1 MIKPFII
8 LLIFVAMQGGIMAQ
22 RFSSQHL
29 AEKVLSDS
37 SLSKVKAMAIALIS
51 NGFNAGSGYGEV
63 WIRDFNTFIVPA
75 CVIQPKDSIKD
86 KLRVF
91 FQMQGDDGNIVDGYI
106 NRSTANG
113 GYDYIYS
120 ANAPQFAG
128 HKNTVETDQESS
140 LMQAVYKYI
149 ACTNDTSFLYSDIN
163 GKTVRQRLNEALQYL
178 LTHRFSNQYHLIYGA
193 VTADWGDVQPESSW
207 GVVLDSSSHLAIDIY
222 DNAMFLIAIKNYLQ
236 LFPKEKAWENISLRL
251 AQNIRNY
258 LWDKSK
264 QKFIPHLYLHSSPFP
279 QTFDENAINYHG
291 GTTIAIEA
299 GLLQKNEVAAANKK
313 MVDDVLASG
322 APSIGLTLYPVY
334 PKGYFKNAG
343 MGPYQYQ
350 NGGDWTWFGARMIT
364 QLVRYGFVQEAYT
377 ELKPMID
384 RVIANN
390 GFFEWYTREG
400 KPAGS
405 GNFRG
410 SAGVLYEAIDALQ
423 EWAKNN
429 H

>member
-1 MIKPFII
+1 MRKPFII
-8 LLIFVAMQGGIMAQ
+8 LLIFIAMQGEIMAQ
-22 RFSSQHL
+22 NFNQQQL
-29 AEKVLSDS
+29 AKKILSDS
-37 SLSKVKAMAIALIS
+37 SLGKVKAMATALIA

-63 WIRDFNTFIVPA
+63 WIRDFNTFITPA
-75 CVIQPKDSIKD
+75 CLIQPKDSIKD

-113 GYDYIYS
+113 GYNYIYS

-149 ACTNDTSFLYSDIN
+149 TCTNDTSFLYSDIN
-163 GKTVRQRLNEALQYL
+163 GKTVHQRLKEALQYL
-178 LTHRFSNQYHLIYGA
+178 LTHRFSNKYNLIYGA

-236 LFPKEKAWENISLRL
+236 LFPKEKAWETISLRL
-251 AQNIRNY
+251 AQNIRKY

-279 QTFDENAINYHG
+279 QTFDENAINYYG
-291 GTTIAIEA
+291 GTAIAIEA
-299 GLLQKNEVAAANKK
+299 GLLQKKEVATANQK
-313 MVDDVLASG
+313 MVADVRASG

-334 PKGYFKNAG
+334 PEGFFKNAG

-364 QLVRYGFVQEAYT
+364 QLVRYGYVQEAYT

-390 GFFEWYTREG
+390 GFYEWYTREG

-423 EWAKNN
+423 KWAKKN